1 MSEGQFTTL
10 FTWTRVNSIW
20 SLYSVKVPATATMG
34 SRIPDQVL
42 LTKQVLCDTAIYK
55 TILTNVKIMNLN
67 FLKYAKR
74 WNIWV
79 PGQTLQ
85 RLRLIKCCIK
95 ILSGQYN
102 ICYIALFCS
111 AFWKTRL
118 FPLKVA
124 SSHDAATQDLLLE
137 TCRCRHSIAG
147 SRDLTWDKN
156 SNLSKCRVAQIL
168 PGILTDIK
176 IPPE

>member
-1 MSEGQFTTL
+1 MQDISPGLGSSPLTVGVELLQLFEVYRGRHSIADSRDINPDEKSNLDQHCVVHISPRSGQFTTL

-20 SLYSVKVPATATMG
+20 SLYSVKVPATATLG
-34 SRIPDQVL
+34 SWIPDQVL

-79 PGQTLQ
+79 PGQTQQ

-95 ILSGQYN
+95 ILSG
-102 ICYIALFCS
+102 
-111 AFWKTRL
+111 
-118 FPLKVA
+118 
-124 SSHDAATQDLLLE
+124 
-137 TCRCRHSIAG
+137 
-147 SRDLTWDKN
+147 
-156 SNLSKCRVAQIL
+156 
-168 PGILTDIK
+168 
-176 IPPE
+176 